1 MVPKLPTDI
10 IGLLNT
16 YKRTIHSSTTG
27 NNNNKYV
34 TGDLSNERIPPHSFS
49 GIEWASSRHH
59 GVLLVDMGQ
68 CLAE

>member
-1 MVPKLPTDI
+1 MVPKLSTDI

-16 YKRTIHSSTTG
+16 TKGLNTRTTG
-27 NNNNKYV
+27 NNNKYV